1 MNEEELKIVEKEN
14 EEIFISEDDDKEILL
29 LKENLNAGTDN
40 YNYLVNKPK
49 INDVELKDN
58 KTSKELKLQDEMDS
72 LTNIEIENI
81 LNNFIGGI

>member
-40 YNYLVNKPK
+40 YNYLVNIPK